1 MAGTYHSL
9 LYHLVFSTKN
19 RANQIT
25 PQLRPRLYEY
35 LGGIIRS
42 ENGLVYGIGGT
53 SDHVHIL
60 ARYRADDAVANLMRN
75 LKSNSS
81 LWVHRAFPELREFAW
96 QTGYGAFSVSFS
108 QVQAVG
114 KYIATQES
122 HHKRRDYRAELLAL
136 LDRHRV
142 EYDPKYVFD

>member
-42 ENGLVYGIGGT
+42 EKGMVCRNGGT
-53 SDHVHIL
+53 SDHV
-60 ARYRADDAVANLMRN
+60 N
-75 LKSNSS
+75 
-81 LWVHRAFPELREFAW
+81 P
-96 QTGYGAFSVSFS
+96 QP

-114 KYIATQES
+114 KDIATQET
-122 HHKRRDYRAELLAL
+122 HRKKRDYRAELLGL
-136 LDRHRV
+136 LGRHRV
-142 EYDPKYVFD
+142 EYDPRYGFD